1 MNESDTIRLEGF
13 AESLKSYKIY
23 CVGTPTLLPQLVR
36 SRLACID
43 TEVAHRGRK
52 VLCVQEGSPYMS
64 WLIRM
69 KWDALFVLK
78 DAVDMRLALTYVV
91 SEQKPVRLVWAGGE
105 PSSAF
110 LSQIERQEQIT
121 LVGFST
127 SAPQHAYWNAIFWTH
142 DINMEE
148 LESPLTA
155 RLGSNT
161 LAKYNLRS
169 VMKEIR
175 ASEVGLV
182 WSSIRESDKHGS
194 LYWFDPSEGAAQSAL
209 YSMQESADILRMIAD
224 SISGKV

>member
-1 MNESDTIRLEGF
+1 MNESDTIRLEGY
-13 AESLKSYKIY
+13 AEALKSYKIY

-78 DAVDMRLALTYVV
+78 DSLDMRLALTYVV
-91 SEQKPVRLVWAGGE
+91 SAQKPVRLVWAGGE
-105 PSSAF
+105 PSNAF
-110 LSQIERQEQIT
+110 LSQIERQEQTT
-121 LVGFST
+121 LIGFST
-127 SAPQHAYWNAIFWTH
+127 SPPQHLYWNAIFWTH
-142 DINMEE
+142 DINIEE
-148 LESPLTA
+148 MESPLTI
-155 RLGSNT
+155 RVGLST
-161 LAKYNLRS
+161 FQKYNLRS
-169 VMKEIR
+169 VIKEIR

-194 LYWFDPSEGAAQSAL
+194 LYWFDPTEGAAQSAL
-209 YSMQESADILRMIAD
+209 YSLQESADILRMIAD

>member
-13 AESLKSYKIY
+13 AESLKSCKLY
-23 CVGTPTLLPQLVR
+23 CVGTPSLLPQLVR

-52 VLCVQEGSPYMS
+52 ILCVQEGSHHMS

-91 SEQKPVRLVWAGGE
+91 SAQKPIRVVWAGGE
-105 PSSAF
+105 PPIPF
-110 LSQIERQEQIT
+110 ISQIDRQEQTT

-127 SAPQHAYWNAIFWTH
+127 TAPHHSYWNAIFWTH
-142 DINMEE
+142 DINVEE
-148 LESPLTA
+148 LESPLTT
-155 RLGSNT
+155 RLGPSV

-169 VMKEIR
+169 VIKEIK

-194 LYWFDPSEGAAQSAL
+194 LYWFDPTEGATQGSL
-209 YSMQESADILRMIAD
+209 YSLQESADILRTIAD
-224 SISGKV
+224 SIGSMK

>member
-1 MNESDTIRLEGF
+1 MNELDAIRLEGF

-36 SRLACID
+36 SRLAYID
-43 TEVAHRGRK
+43 TEVAQRGRK
-52 VLCVQEGSPYMS
+52 VLCIQEGSPYMS

-91 SEQKPVRLVWAGGE
+91 SAQKPIRLVWAGGE
-105 PSSAF
+105 PSSSF

-127 SAPQHAYWNAIFWTH
+127 SAPQHTYWNAIFWSH
-142 DINMEE
+142 DVSIDE
-148 LESPLTA
+148 LEPPLTA
-155 RLGSNT
+155 RVGSAT

-169 VMKEIR
+169 VIKEIR

-194 LYWFDPSEGAAQSAL
+194 IYWFDPSEGSAQSAL
-209 YSMQESADILRMIAD
+209 YSLQESADILRMIAD
-224 SISGKV
+224 SIHGKA